1 MSDVLHLREREDFHY
16 NGMSR
21 QDWFRQALIDLYLYQ
36 LEQKYGPL
44 EPEPEPGPAEA
55 TTAGPAE
62 FTKKGSYSSRSVLGL
77 ELGPEENDDTEM

>member
-1 MSDVLHLREREDFHY
+1 
-16 NGMSR
+16 MSR

-44 EPEPEPGPAEA
+44 EPEPTET
-55 TTAGPAE
+55 TTAEPAE
-62 FTKKGSYSSRSVLGL
+62 FPKKGSYSSQSVLGA